1 MTQLWK
7 RLTPLYEP
15 REAQAIV
22 RLLLEEAFGLTL
34 TDIVDGA
41 VDRMSDRQQK
51 ELEAMMRRLED
62 GEPVQYVLGYTY
74 FDGRRFK
81 VSPAVLIPRPETAEL
96 CGMISAWT
104 DSHNLAAGS
113 RVLDACTGSGCIA
126 ITLKLNHPQLAVSA
140 YDISDDALAVARE
153 NGARLGAEVS
163 FFRHDA
169 LSEREEAADRKYSLI
184 VSNPPYIA
192 DSERKDMDR
201 NVLAYEPQQAL
212 FVPDTEPL
220 KFYKAIAASAASQL
234 VGGGML
240 AFEINPK
247 YSSEMVEMLA
257 QTGFDSVRIVKD
269 QFGKE
274 RFALGIQP

>member
-22 RLLLEEAFGLTL
+22 RLLLEDAFGLTL
-34 TDIVDGA
+34 TDIVGGA
-41 VDRMSDRQQK
+41 IDRMTDSQQK
-51 ELEAMMRRLED
+51 ELEAMMRCLED
-62 GEPVQYVLGYTY
+62 GEPVQYVLGYADFY
-74 FDGRRFK
+74 GRRFK

-96 CGMISAWT
+96 CGMISAWA
-104 DSHNLAAGS
+104 DSRNLADGS

-126 ITLKLNHPQLAVSA
+126 ITLKLNCPQLAVSA
-140 YDISDDALAVARE
+140 YDISEDALDVARE
-153 NGARLGAEVS
+153 NAARLGAEVS
-163 FFRHDA
+163 FFKHDA
-169 LSEREEAADRKYSLI
+169 LSESTSPVDRKYSLI

-192 DSERKDMDR
+192 DSEREYMDR
-201 NVLAYEPQQAL
+201 NVLAYEPRQAL
-212 FVPDTEPL
+212 FVPDSEPL
-220 KFYKAIAASAASQL
+220 KFYKAIAAGAARQL

-240 AFEINPK
+240 AFEINPE

-257 QTGFDSVRIVKD
+257 QTGFDGIKTVKD